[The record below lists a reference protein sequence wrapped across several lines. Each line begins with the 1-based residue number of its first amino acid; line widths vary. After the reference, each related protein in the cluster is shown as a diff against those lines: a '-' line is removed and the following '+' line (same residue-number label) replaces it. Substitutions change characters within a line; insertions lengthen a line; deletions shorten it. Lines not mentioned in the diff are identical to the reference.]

1 MDMVILVT
9 GATGFVGKRVC
20 NMLLQ
25 NNHKIRIISR
35 TPSTEFDDV
44 IVSDLSVD
52 SINKNIFDNVS
63 TVIHLAGYAHDV
75 KSKGNKE
82 DYLKLNVQASK
93 KLAEIAKNCGVS
105 SFIYLSSTKAGP
117 NNDFTSSE
125 KEAEGLYGESKRSA
139 EIAILDVASSSNMRI
154 NIIRPALIYGP
165 NVKGNLKL
173 MITGIKQGW
182 FPPLPF
188 NDNKRSMVHVDD
200 VARCIAHLEDEVSS
214 NGQIYQLTDNQEYSS
229 YEIYNILCAVLGKK
243 YRRLRFPLFIFTFLS
258 KLHPSVEFK
267 LNKLLGSETFSC
279 SKILSSGFEPK
290 KTLKNIYET
299 NY

>member
-1 MDMVILVT
+1 MVILVT

-25 NNHKIRIISR
+25 QNYKIRIISR
-35 TPSTEFDDV
+35 TPSTSFEDV

-52 SINKNIFDNVS
+52 SINKNIFDDVS

-75 KSKGNKE
+75 KSLGNKE
-82 DYLKLNVQASK
+82 DYFKLNVQATK
-93 KLAEIAKNCGVS
+93 NLAEVATNCGVL

-117 NNDFTSSE
+117 DNDFQSSE
-125 KEAEGLYGESKRSA
+125 KKAEGMYGETKRAA
-139 EIAILDVASSSNMRI
+139 EIAILDVASSSDMRI

-173 MITGIKQGW
+173 MIKGIRRGW
-182 FPPLPF
+182 FPPLPL
-188 NDNKRSMVHVDD
+188 NNNKRSMVHVDD
-200 VARCIAHLEDEVSS
+200 VARCIAHLDKKVSS
-214 NGQIYQLTDNQEYSS
+214 DREIYQLTDNQEYSS
-229 YEIYNILCAVLGKK
+229 YEIYDILCAVLGKK
-243 YRRLRFPLFIFTFLS
+243 IRKLRVPIFIFTFLS
-258 KLHPSVEFK
+258 KLHPSIEFK